1 MREALTSRTGA
12 AAVQTVT
19 ESCPKTREF
28 PEQLVVLIGL
38 TALVL
43 ALAAWAHAF
52 GPQDETR
59 SSRPVTVEARLAR

>member
-1 MREALTSRTGA
+1 MFDMRERVTNRMDAATSAAL
-12 AAVQTVT
+12 T

-43 ALAAWAHAF
+43 ALAAWAHAV
-52 GPQDETR
+52 G
-59 SSRPVTVEARLAR
+59 